1 MTSTSPVS
9 SAEFVFPA
17 SFAQQRLWF
26 LNRLAPGNPF
36 YNVSAAIRLRGQLN
50 ITALEQTFEEIV
62 RRHEVLR
69 TTFEMVEGELNQ
81 VVGEGVNV
89 SLPVIDLG
97 YLPKT
102 EREAAARQQAIAQS
116 QRCFDLTADLLLRV
130 TLFQLDPGDR
140 ILLLNLHHIIADGWS
155 IGILVREIGILY
167 TAFNAGKPSLRQAAL
182 TPLPDLPIQ
191 YADFALQPLPL
202 PVGEVSVLN
211 G

>member
-9 SAEFVFPA
+9 GAEFVFPA

-50 ITALEQTFEEIV
+50 ITALKQTFNEIV
-62 RRHEVLR
+62 RRHEILR
-69 TTFEMVEGELNQ
+69 TNFEMVEGELNQ

-97 YLPKT
+97 SLAKT

-116 QRCFDLTADLLLRV
+116 QRPFDLTADLLLRV

-155 IGILVREIGILY
+155 IGILVREIGIL
-167 TAFNAGKPSLRQAAL
+167 
-182 TPLPDLPIQ
+182 
-191 YADFALQPLPL
+191 
-202 PVGEVSVLN
+202 N